1 MGSPMFLF
9 LCMSRKLYFKD
20 LEFLGSSFESWFH
33 TGEEVCRC
41 CALSQFLPRWSQS
54 NRTFGLII
62 EAQCCT
68 VCTLFLSASDATKL
82 GPDLIANHDMRGCRV
97 AVVPIG
103 ADLFAQK
110 GVLRTSVF

>member
-1 MGSPMFLF
+1 MRAGFTLG
-9 LCMSRKLYFKD
+9 RKFVDVVPFPNFCLAGHKV
-20 LEFLGSSFESWFH
+20 
-33 TGEEVCRC
+33 TVRCR
-41 CALSQFLPRWSQS
+41 
-54 NRTFGLII
+54 LII